1 MTEPIKPI
9 KECSPNQWI
18 LGDKNCPYWDRICF
32 HSHGIFDEDGEYIG
46 SAEGQWG
53 YCDLLKKKFLYMI
66 GTEAPCEKT
75 KQTKLM

>member
-18 LGDKNCPYWDRICF
+18 LGDKNCPHWNRSSF

-53 YCDLLKKKFLYMI
+53 YCDLLKEEFLYMI
-66 GTEAPCEKT
+66 GAEAPCEKT
-75 KQTKLM
+75 KQTTLM